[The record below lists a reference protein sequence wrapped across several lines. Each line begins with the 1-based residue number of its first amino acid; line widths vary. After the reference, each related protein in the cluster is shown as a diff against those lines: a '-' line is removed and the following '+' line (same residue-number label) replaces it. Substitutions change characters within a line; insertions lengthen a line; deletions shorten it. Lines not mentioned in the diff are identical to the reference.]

1 MKKTIAVFVTLLIL
15 STSLAFAGD
24 LVGEWK
30 TMDSWGA
37 RAGKT
42 EHGLGEG
49 DVWTETKGKRF
60 TLKITDQSNDGRAF
74 HGEWCGPEKCEDLVG
89 AVKSDGTLL
98 MADEDGYFE
107 GKLMGS
113 TLELCYSEA
122 EAGLRIV
129 SCRTMEKK

>member
-1 MKKTIAVFVTLLIL
+1 MIKALFTGIVLFIFSIGT
-15 STSLAFAGD
+15 AFAGD

-30 TMDSWGA
+30 SVDSWGA
-37 RAGKT
+37 RAGVT
-42 EHGLGEG
+42 EHGMGEG
-49 DVWTETKGKRF
+49 DTWTETTGKNF

-74 HGEWCGPEKCEDLVG
+74 HGEWCGPKDCEDLVG

-98 MADEDGYFE
+98 MVDEDGYFQ